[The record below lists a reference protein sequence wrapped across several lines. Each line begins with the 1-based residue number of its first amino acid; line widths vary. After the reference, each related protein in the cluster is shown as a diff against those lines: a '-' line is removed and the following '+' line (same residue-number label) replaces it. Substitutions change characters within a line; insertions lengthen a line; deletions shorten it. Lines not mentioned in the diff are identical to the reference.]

1 LRLSFENDV
10 VFGGVA
16 MRCKNLLI
24 FLNGLFGMAAGVAGF
39 AALLLA
45 AVMVSTSTAGAKELT
60 SRLGVGFRN
69 AYAYDIP
76 SVAAVYYPSS
86 DLSVVGALGID
97 TEENASR
104 SAFSA
109 GVRRIIFKEENM
121 NFHMGGMLTFLSRE
135 VAGSSDSGFEMSA
148 VVGGEFFF
156 QGLDSL
162 GLTFETGV
170 GVTNVKKVR
179 FRTLADSPFRAGII
193 FYF

>member
-1 LRLSFENDV
+1 
-10 VFGGVA
+10 
-16 MRCKNLLI
+16 MRC
-24 FLNGLFGMAAGVAGF
+24 NGLSVFLALVVASLGF
-39 AALLLA
+39 VA
-45 AVMVSTSTAGAKELT
+45 STASAKEL
-60 SRLGVGFRN
+60 SNRLGVGYRN

-76 SVAAVYYPSS
+76 SIAAVYYPSS

-97 TEENASR
+97 TEDSASR

-135 VAGSSDSGFEMSA
+135 ISGSSDSGFEMSA

-179 FRTLADSPFRAGII
+179 FRTLADNPLRAGMI